1 LEKLLQSQE
10 WRKVKD
16 GPGFENTEFE
26 FKCSDWERPRR
37 FVAIRE
43 VITSEAEE
51 DFLFDLS
58 KVEYAYFYYVH
69 KPFRRRDRSRMLS
82 AAPGPC

>member
-1 LEKLLQSQE
+1 M
-10 WRKVKD
+10 
-16 GPGFENTEFE
+16 
-26 FKCSDWERPRR
+26 
-37 FVAIRE
+37 AIRE
-43 VITSEAEE
+43 AITSEAEE

-58 KVEYAYFYYVH
+58 KVEYAYFYCVH